1 MATRPMPREFPDGR
15 RRAPFVVWRPCGPM
29 RAPAIRW
36 YNGGTIVMGA
46 NMLDTYTLVKRL
58 TQAGIPEAQ
67 AAAHMSV
74 FLDMSERGFATKGD
88 IAALRERIDDLANHV
103 AGMDV
108 RLSGVELRLS
118 EMDTRLSSVERRLSE
133 MDTRLSSVELR
144 LSEFDARLS
153 GIERRLS
160 EFDTRLSGIER
171 RLSELDARLSK
182 MDTRLSGIELHLS
195 GMELRLMVR
204 LGGLIVTL
212 MSVGFGVLEFT
223 LAH

>member
-36 YNGGTIVMGA
+36 YNGGTIAMGA

-58 TQAGIPEAQ
+58 TQAGVPEAQ

-118 EMDTRLSSVERRLSE
+118 EMDTRLSGVELRLSE
-133 MDTRLSSVELR
+133 MDT
-144 LSEFDARLS
+144 RLS

-160 EFDTRLSGIER
+160 EMDTRLSGIER

>member
-1 MATRPMPREFPDGR
+1 
-15 RRAPFVVWRPCGPM
+15 
-29 RAPAIRW
+29 
-36 YNGGTIVMGA
+36 MGA

-58 TQAGIPEAQ
+58 TQAGVPEAQ

-133 MDTRLSSVELR
+133 MDTRLS
-144 LSEFDARLS
+144 
-153 GIERRLS
+153 
-160 EFDTRLSGIER
+160 GIER

>member
-1 MATRPMPREFPDGR
+1 
-15 RRAPFVVWRPCGPM
+15 
-29 RAPAIRW
+29 
-36 YNGGTIVMGA
+36 MGA

-58 TQAGIPEAQ
+58 TQAGVPEAQ
-67 AAAHMSV
+67 AEAHMSV

-88 IAALRERIDDLANHV
+88 IAALGKRIDDLATHV

-108 RLSGVELRLS
+108 RLSGVEAHLAGMDVRLAGMDLR
-118 EMDTRLSSVERRLSE
+118 
-133 MDTRLSSVELR
+133 
-144 LSEFDARLS
+144 
-153 GIERRLS
+153 
-160 EFDTRLSGIER
+160 
-171 RLSELDARLSK
+171 
-182 MDTRLSGIELHLS
+182 LS

>member
-1 MATRPMPREFPDGR
+1 
-15 RRAPFVVWRPCGPM
+15 
-29 RAPAIRW
+29 
-36 YNGGTIVMGA
+36 MGA

-58 TQAGIPEAQ
+58 TQAGVPEAQ
-67 AAAHMSV
+67 AEAHMSV

-88 IAALRERIDDLANHV
+88 IAALGKRIDDLATHV

-108 RLSGVELRLS
+108 RLAGMDLR
-118 EMDTRLSSVERRLSE
+118 
-133 MDTRLSSVELR
+133 
-144 LSEFDARLS
+144 
-153 GIERRLS
+153 
-160 EFDTRLSGIER
+160 
-171 RLSELDARLSK
+171 
-182 MDTRLSGIELHLS
+182 LS

>member
-1 MATRPMPREFPDGR
+1 
-15 RRAPFVVWRPCGPM
+15 
-29 RAPAIRW
+29 
-36 YNGGTIVMGA
+36 MGA

-58 TQAGIPEAQ
+58 TQAGVPEAQ

-118 EMDTRLSSVERRLSE
+118 EMDTRLS
-133 MDTRLSSVELR
+133 
-144 LSEFDARLS
+144 

-160 EFDTRLSGIER
+160 EFDT
-171 RLSELDARLSK
+171 RLSK